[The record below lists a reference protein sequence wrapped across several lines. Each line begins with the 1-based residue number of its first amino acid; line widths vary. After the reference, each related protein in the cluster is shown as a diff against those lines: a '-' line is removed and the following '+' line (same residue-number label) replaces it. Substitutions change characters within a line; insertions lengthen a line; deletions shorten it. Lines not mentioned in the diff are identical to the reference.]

1 MFLPKKIL
9 KNISRIV
16 KRRKSCY
23 LDNDKT
29 YQILLLQDF
38 FTFQTSKIEIEI
50 LFFSARERSI
60 ESESGFLC
68 LSLFL
73 ED

>member
-50 LFFSARERSI
+50 LFLVRER
-60 ESESGFLC
+60 GQ
-68 LSLFL
+68 LSLKVASFVFL
-73 ED
+73 YF